1 MDIDKSYLKM
11 RTQTDQVRYE
21 FTNQD
26 TIVLRKSGAYH
37 KAVGNSA
44 IMLKILGAKTKIKS
58 VYNKV
63 YEQEV
68 YELNLHSTKIKET
81 KEYLVSISSGLLRND
96 EEFYVVRLKAPIS
109 IKRIKKAR
117 SSLEL
122 KTEATE
128 DILLKHRKFTPL
140 GKEVRDIFTEI
151 GLLVRAM
158 KNQDAMVLG
167 RVLIEKTLQLQAI
180 IRSIMRTEVP
190 SEEQLV
196 FLEDT
201 ADDLQGLLLLVPNF
215 VEQSGRLSRIG
226 RSLNEVRSFSH
237 KQENH
242 VKTRA

>member
-11 RTQTDQVRYE
+11 RTQTDQIRYE

-26 TIVLRKSGAYH
+26 TIVLRRSGAYH

-44 IMLKILGAKTKIKS
+44 VMLKILGAKTKIKS

-68 YELNLHSTKIKET
+68 YELSLHSTKIKDT
-81 KEYLVSISSGLLRND
+81 KEYLASISSDLLRND
-96 EEFYVVRLKAPIS
+96 ENFYVIRLKTPVS
-109 IKRIKKAR
+109 IKRIKRAR

-122 KTEATE
+122 KTEVTE

-140 GKEVRDIFTEI
+140 GKEARDIFTEV

-158 KNQDAMVLG
+158 KNQDGVVLG
-167 RVLIEKTLQLQAI
+167 RALIEKTLQLQSI
-180 IRSIMRTEVP
+180 IRCVMRTEAP
-190 SEEQLV
+190 SAEQLV
-196 FLEDT
+196 SLDDT

-215 VEQSGRLSRIG
+215 VEQSNRLSRIG